1 MRIKAADIV
10 TFAVIFV
17 LVSGLTG
24 LSMYKEDKDTQL
36 PDNSFIIESGNGGQ
50 YRIDEYDGQFYAFLK
65 LSNGADYYLAFR
77 TDPRELDSIS
87 IDLEAIDII
96 SSANKIYTS
105 VNPED
110 TGGKVAVAVL
120 ELDRAISLLNPVK
133 ITEAFYK
140 EAVPED
146 PNVPVKGCKDSN
158 SDQVIIEFRIDSQ
171 ESVYVEDKCVI
182 VEGTSSNS
190 LIKASTRLG
199 YALVGI
205 Y

>member
-1 MRIKAADIV
+1 MKIKAADIV
-10 TFAVIFV
+10 TFAVIFI
-17 LVSGLTG
+17 LVSSIGGLTV
-24 LSMYKEDKDTQL
+24 YKKDKDTQL

-50 YRIDEYDGQFYAFLK
+50 YRIDEYDGQFFAFLK
-65 LSNGADYYLAFR
+65 LSNGADYYLGFR
-77 TDPRELDSIS
+77 TDPRELDSIT
-87 IDLEAIDII
+87 IDLEAVTII

-140 EAVPED
+140 EAVPEN
-146 PNVPVKGCKDSN
+146 PNVPLKGCKDSTA
-158 SDQVIIEFRIDSQ
+158 DQVIIEFRIDVQ
-171 ESVYVEDKCVI
+171 ESVYVEDKCVV